1 MYQVYV
7 LCVTTWDY
15 QVSVLFSLWTYKAV
29 ICLLL
34 ATPNMG
40 CGEIND
46 TVLFVMYV
54 NLCLNKVCVFTL
66 LVL

>member
-29 ICLLL
+29 IRLLL

-46 TVLFVMYV
+46 SVLRH
-54 NLCLNKVCVFTL
+54 VCVCVHT
-66 LVL
+66 VSAVR